1 MNEVGRADGRVVC
14 VVVTYNGMAWLDR
27 CLGSLIASSAPVHVI
42 VVDNGSTDGTVDHIR
57 RAFPE
62 VELIPTA
69 ENLGFGRANNVG
81 LRLALDRGAGHVFL
95 LNQDAWVQPETIAEL
110 IRAAR
115 EHPTFGVISPM
126 HLNGTGT
133 ALDGNFSSYII
144 PARCP
149 GLYSDLVLGHPH
161 DAPYPVQFVNAA
173 AWLITRNCLETV
185 GGFNP
190 SFFHYGEDDNY
201 LARMHFHGLK
211 AGVMPS
217 AWIHHD
223 REQRNGSPHFEDF
236 TTQVRKALIT
246 YSDPACRKH
255 IKVEVNKLRRTMIQC
270 LCSAQRTAFRTARR
284 HYRVLQAMDA
294 QVVERNREVS
304 RLKGPSFL

>member
-1 MNEVGRADGRVVC
+1 MDNVYT

-81 LRLALDRGAGHVFL
+81 LRLALDRGAPFVLL
-95 LNQDAWVQPETIAEL
+95 LNQDAWVQPDTLGLLVEASTAYPEY
-110 IRAAR
+110 
-115 EHPTFGVISPM
+115 GVLSPM

-173 AWLITRNCLETV
+173 AWLITRHCLETV

-190 SFFHYGEDDNY
+190 SFPHYGEDKNY
-201 LARMHFHGLK
+201 LHRAHFHGFK
-211 AGVMPS
+211 AGVLPT
-217 AWIHHD
+217 AWIYHD
-223 REQRNGSPHFEDF
+223 RENRKENPYFSPDVVERRHLREMYADPGRNLDLKQELS
-236 TTQVRKALIT
+236 R
-246 YSDPACRKH
+246 
-255 IKVEVNKLRRTMIQC
+255 LRSLKIRY
-270 LCSAQRTAFRTARR
+270 LFSLQRTAAHVAHRQVKLLSEAVDEQVINGRELSR
-284 HYRVLQAMDA
+284 HP
-294 QVVERNREVS
+294 
-304 RLKGPSFL
+304 GPTFL